1 MPTWLTVLLIVLG
14 VLGLGIGLLVWIF
27 FHQGGCC
34 IRKTAAKL
42 TRKDFVK
49 PVMRQG

>member
-14 VLGLGIGLLVWIF
+14 VLGIGVGLLVWIF

-34 IRKTAAKL
+34 IRKAATKL
-42 TRKDFVK
+42 SRRACAVPALKQD
-49 PVMRQG
+49 

>member
-1 MPTWLTVLLIVLG
+1 MPAFLKIILVVLG

-34 IRKTAAKL
+34 IRKAKNRL
-42 TRKDFVK
+42 THKDYVA
-49 PVMRQG
+49 PVLK

>member
-1 MPTWLTVLLIVLG
+1 MPTFLKVLLIVVG

-34 IRKTAAKL
+34 IRKAKARL
-42 TRKDFVK
+42 THKDYVA
-49 PVMRQG
+49 PVMKQG